1 MRDAERFQILLV
13 DDDLE
18 IHSALTD
25 ALAND
30 YALEHAHNG
39 DEAMRFIQGKA
50 PDLVV
55 LDVNMP
61 VKDGIWTC
69 QELRNSAATKHIPI
83 LVLSARKEVEQ
94 KLEAYSVGADDYL
107 EKPFTVA
114 ELKAKIQVKMRR
126 LEEKKPREIT
136 RGNLKLHVSRMEAEI
151 GTQRIP
157 LSVLESRL
165 LAYFLMNPDTV
176 LPRNQILTDVWKSVN
191 VSDRTVDAHIVG
203 LRRKISDFEEE
214 IVTVYGAG
222 YSLRPKAEKFHKSR
236 SSS

>member
-1 MRDAERFQILLV
+1 MRDTDRFQILLV
-13 DDDLE
+13 DDDIE
-18 IHSALTD
+18 IHSALKD
-25 ALAND
+25 ALAAD
-30 YALEHAHNG
+30 YHLDHAHNG
-39 DEAMRFIQGKA
+39 DEALRFIQGKS

-69 QELRNSAATKHIPI
+69 QELRNSATTKHIPI
-83 LVLSARKEVEQ
+83 LMLSARTEVEH

-107 EKPFTVA
+107 EKPFTLA
-114 ELKAKIQVKMRR
+114 ELKAKIKVKMRR
-126 LEEKKPREIT
+126 LEEKKPRDIQ
-136 RGNLKLHVSRMEAEI
+136 RGNLKLHMNRMEVEVE
-151 GTQRIP
+151 GQRIP
-157 LSVLESRL
+157 LSVLETRL

-176 LPRNQILTDVWKSVN
+176 LPRNQILNDVWKSVN

-222 YSLRPKAEKFHKSR
+222 YSLRPKAEKFQRSR
-236 SSS
+236 SSN